1 MRSVRGCSPM
11 TGGCL
16 PAKTWKSFM
25 GPALKDVPVT
35 EFNEPAP
42 IQVIT
47 DKISRAAR
55 TGIDP
60 GAQRRATGTG
70 VGGPYIISPPM
81 PKADVP
87 PPTTT
92 PTTAPAASTTTTT
105 PPGAGTG
112 AGGSTTTTEQEGL
125 LRP

>member
-1 MRSVRGCSPM
+1 
-11 TGGCL
+11 
-16 PAKTWKSFM
+16 M
-25 GPALKDVPVT
+25 GPALEGVPVT

-47 DKISRAAR
+47 DKISKAAR

-60 GAQRRATGTG
+60 GAQRRPSGTG
-70 VGGPYIISPPM
+70 VGGPYIVAPPA
-81 PKADVP
+81 PKADAP

-92 PTTAPAASTTTTT
+92 TAPPPTTTTTRPAAGGGGVTPGSTTTTT
-105 PPGAGTG
+105 QQ
-112 AGGSTTTTEQEGL
+112 GGI

>member
-1 MRSVRGCSPM
+1 
-11 TGGCL
+11 
-16 PAKTWKSFM
+16 M
-25 GPALKDVPVT
+25 GPALEGVPVT

-60 GAQRRATGTG
+60 GAQRRPSGTG
-70 VGGPYIISPPM
+70 VGGPYILAPAA
-81 PKADVP
+81 PKAEPP

-92 PTTAPAASTTTTT
+92 TVPPAPTTTTTRPAGASSGAGAPGSTTTTT
-105 PPGAGTG
+105 EQ
-112 AGGSTTTTEQEGL
+112 GGF